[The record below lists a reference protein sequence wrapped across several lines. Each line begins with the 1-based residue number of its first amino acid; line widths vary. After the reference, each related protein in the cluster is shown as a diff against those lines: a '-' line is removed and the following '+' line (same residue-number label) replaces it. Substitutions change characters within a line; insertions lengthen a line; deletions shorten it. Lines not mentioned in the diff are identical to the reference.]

1 VIRGLRAQTPGYN
14 RNVVCTQAVG
24 FSDMLCTMDEHPKH
38 DSMRDV
44 ESTHQEM
51 LFRSAVESDRKFWSG
66 ERPISAVQWVGL
78 LLMFVAIIGV
88 VASSNY
94 RAIIALFGAIAL
106 AVVLGNRRARRKAH
120 HPEKD

>member
-1 VIRGLRAQTPGYN
+1 VISPGYN
-14 RNVVCTQAVG
+14 RNVICTQAVG

-106 AVVLGNRRARRKAH
+106 AVVLGNSRARREAH

>member
-1 VIRGLRAQTPGYN
+1 
-14 RNVVCTQAVG
+14 
-24 FSDMLCTMDEHPKH
+24 MLCTMDEHPKH

-78 LLMFVAIIGV
+78 LLKCVAIIGV
-88 VASSNY
+88 VASCIY
-94 RAIIALFGAIAL
+94 RAISALFGAIAR
-106 AVVLGNRRARRKAH
+106 AGVRGTRRARRKAH
-120 HPEKD
+120 RPDKD